1 MYGLGCCYNNGSH
14 GLPQDHAKA
23 LELWHR
29 AGKLGCAEAY
39 FNIGGAYHFGR
50 GVERDE
56 NKAAHYYELA
66 AIGGD
71 VKARHNLGCF
81 DWQAG
86 NMERAL
92 KYCMI
97 AAGCG
102 YTDSLENIKQLFKD
116 GDATKDDYAKAL
128 RSYQAYLVEIKSP
141 QRDEAAAADENY
153 KYY

>member
-1 MYGLGCCYNNGSH
+1 MVLIIY
-14 GLPQDHAKA
+14 
-23 LELWHR
+23 
-29 AGKLGCAEAY
+29 
-39 FNIGGAYHFGR
+39 FGR

-66 AIGGD
+66 AMGG
-71 VKARHNLGCF
+71 VVESRHNLGAIE
-81 DWQAG
+81 WHAG
-86 NMERAL
+86 NMDRAS
-92 KYCMI
+92 KHDMI
-97 AAGCG
+97 AVGCG
-102 YTDSLENIKQLFKD
+102 DNASLENIKQLFKD